1 MADRPLLRI
10 PEAARNERQKRA
22 PVPVDP
28 NAKIAKPGYG
38 RQSQRLGPQFDRLRN
53 VAAQAA
59 AQATMALRADPDGIA
74 PERALVFEVAGSL
87 GDFYS
92 QVGRIDGL
100 EFLLEDDTDIQA
112 TDDFHELQQKKGEPV
127 RSENPVGGRLYMA
140 MPDMRALREIL
151 GLWDRYRQGQA
162 MPYGF
167 APWRI
172 LFDMLSDLRAWGP
185 QDRVLPETLAYW
197 RERIADRPDDPVRF
211 EVEMWFH
218 ERGERRARSLASVEG
233 QLAELGGQVVT
244 SAVIE
249 PIRYHGILVDLPPQQ
264 VRELIDHPDVTLAR
278 LDDIM
283 YLRPQSVAAIAEPQE
298 EGEEAPAGVAAAPA
312 GDPIAALLDGV
323 PIANHQRLAGRLIF
337 DDPDDYGSRT
347 PAARRSH
354 GTSMASLIVHGDLQA
369 GEQPLARPLYVR
381 PVMVFDAAS
390 NAETTPPDRLP
401 LDVVYLA
408 VRRLF
413 EGEGGE
419 PASAPGVV
427 VINLSLGD
435 VNRPFS
441 GRISPWAR
449 LMDWLAFRYRVL
461 FLISAGNVRGWLPI
475 RDFATTADWMAAAPE
490 AREAA
495 VISALNS
502 EKAGRTLLS
511 PAEGLNAIAVGAWH
525 ADEFAAAED
534 PFHLRDPF
542 PNGGLPNVSSGVGLG
557 FRQTVKPDLLF
568 DGGRELVQASEDE
581 GHVWIAVNSGGSYA
595 GQMSAAPDASATGR
609 LDMQRRTVGT
619 SNATALLT
627 RSAVRIYDSLVEAG
641 YDIPRSHAAVLLKAL
656 LVHGAAWGDAGAKLD
671 DAFGPGGKAWMR
683 HRDNI
688 ARFLGYGR
696 PDIARVL
703 DCAAERAT
711 LFAYGDIERDRQ
723 DEFDIPLPPSIEG
736 ATEVRRLTMTL
747 AWLTP
752 VNARHQQYRSSTL
765 ELLPAGDAA
774 YSLAVERLRH
784 QPTHIAINRG
794 TLSHCIFE
802 GESAVAFLDGGMLK
816 LRVECRAQA
825 GALDDPVPFAV
836 AISIETGVGSGIAV
850 YDEVRAAVQPAVRAT
865 AGNTGG

>member
-1 MADRPLLRI
+1 MAERPLLRI
-10 PEAARNERQKRA
+10 PKATRNERGKRA
-22 PVPVDP
+22 PVPIDP
-28 NAKIAKPGYG
+28 NAKIAKPGYA
-38 RQSQRLGPQFDRLRN
+38 RQSQRLGPRFDRLRD
-53 VAAQAA
+53 VAAQSTTRAA
-59 AQATMALRADPDGIA
+59 MTLRADPDGIA

-92 QVGRIDGL
+92 QVGRIEGL
-100 EFLLEDDTDIQA
+100 EFLLEDDIDIEP
-112 TDDFHELQQKKGEPV
+112 TDDFYEFQQRRGEQV
-127 RSENPVGGRLYMA
+127 RSDNPVGGRLYMA

-151 GLWDRYRQGQA
+151 RLWDIYRRGQA

-167 APWRI
+167 APWRT
-172 LFDMLSDLRAWGP
+172 LFEMLNDLRAWGP

-197 RERIADRPDDPVRF
+197 RERIGDQPNDPVRF
-211 EVEMWFH
+211 EIEMWFH
-218 ERGERRARSLASVEG
+218 EQRERRARALAGVER

-249 PIRYHGILVDLPPQQ
+249 PIRYHGILIDLPPERVQ
-264 VRELIDHPDVTLAR
+264 ELIDHPDVTLAR

-283 YLRPQSVAAIAEPQE
+283 YLRPQSVAAIPQPVE
-298 EGEEAPAGVAAAPA
+298 EGEAAPAGAPATPA

-323 PIANHQRLAGRLIF
+323 PIANHQLLTDRLIL
-337 DDPDDYGSRT
+337 DDADDYGART
-347 PAARRSH
+347 PAAKRSH
-354 GTSMASLIVHGDLQA
+354 GTSMASLILHGDLDKA
-369 GEQPLARPLYVR
+369 EPALSRPLYVR
-381 PVMVFDAAS
+381 PVMLFDSAS
-390 NAETTPPDRLP
+390 NTETMSPDRLP

-419 PASAPGVV
+419 PASAPGVA
-427 VINLSLGD
+427 VINLSIGD
-435 VNRPFS
+435 LNRPFS

-449 LMDWLAFRYRVL
+449 LMDWLSFRYRVL
-461 FLISAGNVRGWLPI
+461 FLISAGNIRRWLPI
-475 RDFATTADWMAAAPE
+475 RDFETTADWAAATPE

-502 EKAGRTLLS
+502 EKAARTLLS

-525 ADEFAAAED
+525 ADEFAAADD
-534 PFHLRDPF
+534 PFYLVDPF
-542 PNGGLPNVSSGVGLG
+542 PNGGLPNVSSAVGLG

-568 DGGRELVQASEDE
+568 DGGRELVRASEDE
-581 GHVWIAVNSGGSYA
+581 GHVWVTGDGGGSYA
-595 GQMSAAPDASATGR
+595 GQMSAAPDGGATGR
-609 LDMQRRTVGT
+609 LDLQRRTVGT

-627 RSAVRIYDSLVEAG
+627 RSAVRIYDSLLDAG
-641 YDIPRSHAAVLLKAL
+641 YDVPRSHAAVLLKAL
-656 LVHGAAWGDAGAKLD
+656 LVHGAAWGDAGTKLD
-671 DAFGPGGKAWMR
+671 DALGPGGRAWQR

-696 PDIARVL
+696 PEIERVL

-711 LFAYGDIERDRQ
+711 LFTYGDIRQDRQ

-736 ATEVRRLTMTL
+736 TTEPRRLTMTL

-752 VNARHQQYRSSTL
+752 VNARHQQYRSATL
-765 ELLPAGDAA
+765 ELLPAGDGA
-774 YSLAVERLRH
+774 YSLAVERRRH

-825 GALDDPVPFAV
+825 GALDDSVPFAV

-850 YDEVRAAVQPAVRAT
+850 YDEVRAAVQPGVRAI
-865 AGNTGG
+865 TGSPSS

>member
-1 MADRPLLRI
+1 MAERPLLRI
-10 PEAARNERQKRA
+10 PEATRNEREKRA

-28 NAKIAKPGYG
+28 NAKIAKPGFG
-38 RQSQRLGPQFDRLRN
+38 KQSQRLGPRFDRLRN
-53 VAAQAA
+53 VIALPAAQAA
-59 AQATMALRADPDGIA
+59 MTLRGDPDGIA

-87 GDFYS
+87 GDFYG
-92 QVGRIDGL
+92 QVGRIAGL
-100 EFLLEDDTDIQA
+100 EFLLEDDADIEPS
-112 TDDFHELQQKKGEPV
+112 DDFHEVQTKKGEQV
-127 RSENPVGGRLYMA
+127 RSESPVGGRLYMA

-151 GLWDRYRQGQA
+151 SLWDRYRQGQP
-162 MPYGF
+162 MPHGL
-167 APWRI
+167 APWRT

-185 QDRVLPETLAYW
+185 QDRVLPEMLAYW
-197 RERIADRPDDPVRF
+197 RSRIADRPDDPVRF

-218 ERGERRARSLASVEG
+218 ERGERRSRALASVEG
-233 QLAELGGQVVT
+233 QLAELGGQVVS

-249 PIRYHGILVDLPPQQ
+249 PIRYHGVLIDLPPQC
-264 VRELIDHPDVTLAR
+264 VHELIDHPDVTLAR

-283 YLRPQSVAAIAEPQE
+283 YLRPQSVAAIAEPE
-298 EGEEAPAGVAAAPA
+298 EDGELGPAGGAAAL
-312 GDPIAALLDGV
+312 GGEPIAALLDGV
-323 PIANHQRLAGRLIF
+323 PVANHQRLAGRLIL
-337 DDPDDYGSRT
+337 DDPDDYAART
-347 PAARRSH
+347 PAAKRAH
-354 GTSMASLIVHGDLQA
+354 GTSMASLIIHGDLQA
-369 GEQPLARPLYVR
+369 GEQPLSRPLYVR
-381 PVMVFDAAS
+381 PVMVFDAAT
-390 NAETTPPDRLP
+390 NAETTPPERLP

-427 VINLSLGD
+427 VVNLSLGD
-435 VNRPFS
+435 LNRPFS

-461 FLISAGNVRGWLPI
+461 FMISAGNVPGWLPVVG
-475 RDFATTADWMAAAPE
+475 FATTAEWIAATPE

-502 EKAGRTLLS
+502 EKAARSLLS
-511 PAEGLNAIAVGAWH
+511 PAEGLNALAVGAWH
-525 ADEFAAAED
+525 ADEFAAPED

-581 GHVWIAVNSGGSYA
+581 GHVWIAVYSGGSYA
-595 GQMSAAPDASATGR
+595 GQMSATPDSGATGR

-627 RSAVRIYDSLVEAG
+627 RSAARIYDSLVEAG

-671 DAFGPGGKAWMR
+671 EAFGPGGKAWMR

-696 PDIARVL
+696 PDIDRVL

-711 LFAYGDIERDRQ
+711 LFTCGDIQQDRQ

-736 ATEVRRLTMTL
+736 ATEIRRLTMTL

-752 VNARHQQYRSSTL
+752 VNARHQQYRSATL
-765 ELLPAGDAA
+765 ELLPAGDKN
-774 YSLAVERLRH
+774 YSLAVERLPH
-784 QPTHIAINRG
+784 QPTHIAVNRG

-865 AGNTGG
+865 AGASRG